1 MVDRVLPNVFGLILI
16 LGPGLVPTMTAVK
29 ATPKSQRSFLALP
42 IVPSQRTPLTGDE
55 TVDEVMTRHPGLRLA
70 MMSYGLCT
78 CCSGSLTLRQSAA
91 ARGIPLE
98 VILADLQQEL
108 AKGA

>member
-1 MVDRVLPNVFGLILI
+1 MTEAKMTPKPKRPVQEPS
-16 LGPGLVPTMTAVK
+16 LGPFEPPV
-29 ATPKSQRSFLALP
+29 
-42 IVPSQRTPLTGDE
+42 LTGDE
-55 TVDEVMTRHPGLRLA
+55 TVDEIMTRHPGLRLA

-78 CCSGSLTLRQSAA
+78 CCSGSLTLKQTAA
-91 ARGIPLE
+91 VRGIPLG